1 FLSMR
6 GSMKN
11 AIRMVCPV
19 AILAGLVM
27 CCGALR
33 GQQGNGLEGV
43 PPLQTRDRAVTTLHA
58 EARLVVLDVVVTDGK
73 GHPVTGLKQGDF
85 KLLEDG
91 QPQAVKSFE
100 EHAPTDPATAAKRMA
115 AVAAQLPP
123 NTFTNYT
130 PLAGSSAANVILL
143 DALDTPVEA
152 QMYLREQMIDYMK
165 TVPPGTPM
173 AIFQLDTQMHLV
185 QGLTSD
191 PEVLRAAVN
200 GKRDRPVISP
210 LLGGPSAPGY
220 VRERMRR
227 DILTQAMQGLAR
239 YLAAFPGRK
248 NLIWFTGSLPITL
261 YDNSPLSPFP
271 DMTSFIDDF
280 NKTTDVLTLS
290 RIAVYPIDA
299 RGLRVDPRFTA
310 ASGGMGRPR
319 GDGFLRTATQQGYL
333 DDIAATTGGRAF
345 YNTNGLKETIA
356 EIVDTGSHYYTFS
369 YTPANANWDGRYRK
383 LKVDLERQGLHLQYR
398 KGYYARVDERAKRMH
413 LVAKRGGG
421 ANPESAGTS
430 GNAVLEASMA
440 MGAVAPT
447 QLVFEAN
454 IEPAAQVTKD
464 SGKEPAAKGNYLS
477 EKLRKK
483 GYRNYRVRYSID
495 ASGLQLMPAPDLT
508 SYHGRVQLVVM
519 LYDDQGQRVN
529 SGTVEFP
536 IDLDKESYLRMEQSG
551 LGASM
556 TIAVPAKGIYFLR
569 LGVRDMDT
577 DRVGALEVPIDRIK
591 ATAIN

>member
-1 FLSMR
+1 
-6 GSMKN
+6 MKN
-11 AIRMVCPV
+11 VIRSTRSIALVM
-19 AILAGLVM
+19 GLVM

-33 GQQGNGLEGV
+33 GQQDNGLEGV
-43 PPLQTRDRAVTTLHA
+43 PPLQSRDRTVATLHA

-91 QPQAVKSFE
+91 QSQTVESFE
-100 EHAPTDPATAAKRMA
+100 EHAPADPVAAEKRMA
-115 AVAAQLPP
+115 AVAAKLPP

-165 TVPPGTPM
+165 TVPPGTPV
-173 AIFQLDTQMHLV
+173 AIFQLDTQMHMV

-200 GKRDRPVISP
+200 GKRNKPMISP
-210 LLGGPSAPGY
+210 LLGGPYAPGY
-220 VRERMRR
+220 VREKMRR
-227 DILTQAMQGLAR
+227 DILTQAMQGLAH

-248 NLIWFTGSLPITL
+248 NLIWFTGSLPISL
-261 YDNSPLSPFP
+261 YDDSPLSPFP
-271 DMTSFIDDF
+271 DLTSFIDDF

-319 GDGFLRTATQQGYL
+319 GDSFLRTATQQGYL

-383 LKVDLERQGLHLQYR
+383 LKVMMEREGFHLQYR
-398 KGYYARVDERAKRMH
+398 RGYYAREDERAKRLH
-413 LVAKRGGG
+413 LVARQGRT
-421 ANPESAGTS
+421 AARESVVASTS
-430 GNAVLEASMA
+430 PTMEASMA

-447 QLVFEAN
+447 QVVFEAN
-454 IEPAAQVTKD
+454 VKPALQVTKD

-483 GYRNYRVRYSID
+483 GYRNFRVRYSID
-495 ASGLQLMPAPDLT
+495 PRGLQFMPTPDLS
-508 SYHGRVQLVVM
+508 SYHGQVQLVAL

-529 SGTVEFP
+529 SGTEEVP
-536 IDLDKESYLRMEQSG
+536 IDLDKASYVQLERSG
-551 LGASM
+551 LGLGM
-556 TIAVPAKGIYFLR
+556 TIAVPAKGNYFLR
-569 LGVRDMDT
+569 LGVRDVET
-577 DRVGALEVPIDRIK
+577 DRVGALEIPVDRIK
-591 ATAIN
+591 AAVN